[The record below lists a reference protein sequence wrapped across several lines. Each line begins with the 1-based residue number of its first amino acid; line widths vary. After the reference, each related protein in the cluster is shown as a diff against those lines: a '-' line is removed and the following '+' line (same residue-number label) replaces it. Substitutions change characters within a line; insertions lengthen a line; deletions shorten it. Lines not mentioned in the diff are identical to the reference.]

1 MFTKIYKWITTL
13 VVTDKLQVRIVFNRD
28 EGKELGRNLRNF
40 ANLQIVNETA
50 NTMLQQCRLSW
61 F

>member
-28 EGKELGRNLRNF
+28 EGKELGGNLRNF